1 MRLFVAATVPE
12 VVRERMGTI
21 RRQLEGTVS
30 QVRWVRP
37 EGIHLTLRFLGEVQ
51 PEDAAAIETAL
62 APAGRAVAPFRLCA
76 AGVGVFPQSGRPRVL
91 WVGLSGAVADAERL
105 AGAVDEALEGLGF
118 TRDPRPFRAHVTL
131 GRFKEGRGGIR
142 EELEKYA
149 EFEAGWF
156 DVRDFAL
163 FESRLGPKGASYSV
177 LARFPLGPGGE

>member
-76 AGVGVFPQSGRPRVL
+76 AGVGVFPQSGRPRFWGVGV
-91 WVGLSGAVADAERL
+91 WGGVGAGYRGGGAVPVGLV
-105 AGAVDEALEGLGF
+105 GLVYQ
-118 TRDPRPFRAHVTL
+118 RPPRPFRAHVTL